1 MVSADLTWL
10 DRSLLRRADREQAR
24 PGDPRIL
31 SFAVGVVLV
40 ILLVIAL
47 IVLGIRYDQ
56 SHTPEEGLPAP
67 AAMSAD
73 GVHPQLI
80 AHAGGDAFGYRLT
93 NSKEA
98 LDKAYAGGFRFIEV
112 DFSLTTDYGIV
123 LLHDWD
129 SCAKRFLGSPGR
141 RTLEQFQSDQTMAG
155 LTLLD
160 LDGLLE
166 WMRAHPD
173 VTIITDT
180 KDEQNY
186 AFLELLYGRSGDL
199 AYRFLPQAYNIEEY
213 YKIRQL
219 GFEDIILTLYKIP
232 TDVEAL
238 VPFAAQEK
246 PWAVTVPVDR
256 FYDELMIPLA
266 ATGVPIYAH
275 AVNSVDFVDAWSGKG
290 LTGIYT
296 DYFTPDRWL
305 YGENG
310 GVPEPVETEKDQR

>member
-1 MVSADLTWL
+1 MTSADLTWL
-10 DRSLLRRADREQAR
+10 DHSLLRRPDREKASI
-24 PGDPRIL
+24 GDPRIL
-31 SFAVGVVLV
+31 SFAVGIVLV
-40 ILLVIAL
+40 ILLIIAL
-47 IVLGIRYDQ
+47 IALGIRYDQ
-56 SHTPEEGLPAP
+56 NHAPEEGLPAP
-67 AAMSAD
+67 PAMAAD

-80 AHAGGDAFGYRLT
+80 AHAGGAAYGYRLT
-93 NSKEA
+93 SSKEA
-98 LDKAYAGGFRFIEV
+98 LDQAYAGGFRFIEL

-129 SCAKRFLGSPGR
+129 TCAKRLLGSSGQ
-141 RTLEQFQSDQTMAG
+141 RTLEQFQADQKMAG
-155 LTLLD
+155 LTLMD

-173 VTIITDT
+173 VIIITDT

-186 AFLELLYGRSGDL
+186 AFLELLYGRAGDL

-219 GFEDIILTLYKIP
+219 GYEDIILTLYKIP
-232 TDVEAL
+232 TDVETL

-246 PWAVTVPVDR
+246 PWAVTIPLER
-256 FYDELMIPLA
+256 FYDELLIPLA

-275 AVNSVDFVDAWSGKG
+275 SVNSVDFVDAWSGKG

-296 DYFTPDRWL
+296 DYFTPNRWL

>member
-1 MVSADLTWL
+1 MVSVDLTWL
-10 DRSLLRRADREQAR
+10 DRSLLRRAGRDRMR
-24 PGDPRIL
+24 PAGSRIL
-31 SFAVGVVLV
+31 PFAIGIVLV
-40 ILLVIAL
+40 ILLVVAL
-47 IVLGIRYDQ
+47 IALGIRYDQ

-67 AAMSAD
+67 PAMAAD
-73 GVHPQLI
+73 GIHPQLI

-93 NSKEA
+93 NSREA
-98 LDKAYAGGFRFIEV
+98 LDQAYAGGFRFIEL

-129 SCAKRFLGSPGR
+129 ACAKRLLGSSGQ
-141 RTLEQFQSDQTMAG
+141 RTLEQFRSDRKLAG

-160 LDGLLE
+160 LDGLLD
-166 WMRAHPD
+166 WLRDHPD
-173 VTIITDT
+173 VIIITDT

-186 AFLELLYGRSGDL
+186 AFLELLYGRAGDL

-232 TDVEAL
+232 TDVESL
-238 VPFAAQEK
+238 VPFAANEK
-246 PWAVTVPVDR
+246 PWAVTIPEER
-256 FYDELMIPLA
+256 FYDELLIPLA
-266 ATGVPIYAH
+266 ATGVSIYAH
-275 AVNSVDFVDAWSGKG
+275 SVNSVDFVDTWSGKG

-296 DYFTPDRWL
+296 DYFTPNRWL

-310 GVPEPVETEKDQR
+310 GVPEPVETEKDLN